1 MSAVKG
7 TDLSPSPVLLLAAL
21 LLALS
26 TPAHAAGE
34 KVILADDRVQVFIGV
49 MALNDETGKLQNDSG
64 EPVDIDF
71 SNLPTLGLEVETPY
85 GSRDSGLEYGVNAGG
100 GFSWK
105 GDGTNFRGKVDSSG
119 STVHFNI
126 DNSLTIAELHIG
138 GYIRAHLGKSTDFY
152 LGAGPAVIFGSHD
165 VEDEETEEVPITTS
179 NGTVILTSK
188 DSSDFT
194 LGYYGRAGVEF
205 DLGSGKQWG
214 FGVRYLGG
222 KLDFDDTVGKFDI
235 KGVQVLVTYS
245 AWY

>member
-1 MSAVKG
+1 MSDRNRTG
-7 TDLSPSPVLLLAAL
+7 LTPCLLAAL
-21 LLALS
+21 FLMLATRS
-26 TPAHAAGE
+26 YAAGE
-34 KVILADDRVQVFIGV
+34 KVILPDDRVQVFIGV
-49 MALNDETGKLQNDSG
+49 MELNDQTGELQNDNG

-105 GDGTNFRGKVDSSG
+105 GDDTNFRGKVDDG
-119 STVHFNI
+119 GGTIRFNI
-126 DNSLTIAELHIG
+126 DNSMTIAELHIG
-138 GYIRAHLGKSTDFY
+138 GYIRAHLGKTADFY

-165 VEDEETEEVPITTS
+165 VEDEEEEAIPISTS
-179 NGTVILTSK
+179 NGTIILTSK
-188 DSSDFT
+188 DSSDIT

-205 DLGSGKQWG
+205 DLGAGKQWG

-222 KLDFDDTVGKFDI
+222 ELDFDDTVGKFDI
-235 KGVQVLVTYS
+235 EGVQFLVTYS